1 MKKVRVLY
9 ISIEGNSRN
18 FMERVEKYSKQ
29 KKEQNTNN
37 IEIEAVEVSDSTDLV
52 EEEKPFFINVP
63 TYLEG
68 GTGIGPEIHEIFT
81 NALGDYLDYHDNF
94 KKLIGIFGSGNRNF
108 NVQFVLT
115 AKRYA
120 SKYNKPLL
128 YTYELSGIQKDI
140 ENFYEKIVDNLP
152 KDYK

>member
-18 FMERVEKYSKQ
+18 FMKRLVAYA
-29 KKEQNTNN
+29 KEQNHQNPNN
-37 IEIEAVEVSDSTDLV
+37 IEIEAVEISDSVDFAKEQQL
-52 EEEKPFFINVP
+52 FFVNVP

-68 GTGIGPEIHEIFT
+68 GTGDGPEIHEIFT
-81 NALGDYLDYHDNF
+81 NALGDYLDYQDNY
-94 KKLIGIFGSGNRNF
+94 KKMIGIFASGNRNF

-120 SKYNKPLL
+120 ARYGKPLL
-128 YTYELSGIQKDI
+128 YSYELSGIKQDV
-140 ENFYEKIVDNLP
+140 ENFYAKIIDNIP
-152 KDYK
+152 KDA